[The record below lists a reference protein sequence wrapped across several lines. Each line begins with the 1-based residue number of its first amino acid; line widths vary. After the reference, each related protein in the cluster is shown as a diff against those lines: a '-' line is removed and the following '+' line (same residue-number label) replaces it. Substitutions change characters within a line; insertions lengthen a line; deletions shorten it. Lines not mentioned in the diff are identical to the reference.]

1 MLDSDAL
8 AFTDRMA
15 DFYAREYGFP
25 PVAGRVLGYLL
36 ICQPPEQTVAG
47 LSEALLASRSAIT
60 GAVALLARYH
70 AVRRTRSA
78 GQRMDYV
85 TLDPRALDPTGFAGA
100 TYQEQATLA
109 REALAMLEDG
119 PSERRSMIEEGA
131 AFYDFLAERMPAL
144 LTEWH
149 ARRGQ
154 LNPGR

>member
-47 LSEALLASRSAIT
+47 LSKALLASRSAIT

-70 AVRRTRSA
+70 VVRRTRSA
-78 GQRMDYV
+78 GQRMDHI

-100 TYQEQATLA
+100 IYQEQATLA

-119 PSERRSMIEEGA
+119 PSGRRSMIEEGA

>member
-70 AVRRTRSA
+70 VVRRTRSA
-78 GQRMDYV
+78 GQRMDHI

-119 PSERRSMIEEGA
+119 PSGRRSMIEEGA

-149 ARRGQ
+149 ARRDQ